1 LELPLPAVFF
11 IANMASTMDWITDTI
26 AIGTFLE
33 ARSHKLR
40 VDAGIRS
47 IICLDAVLRDPDEPN
62 LDVDEYEVIDLADGP
77 GNEPRVFDQA
87 VRLVGLLSAQSPKLL
102 VHCRAGRSRSV
113 VVVAGYLM
121 RERHWSCDRA
131 IAFIGGRRDI
141 QLTPGIEELLRF
153 T

>member
-1 LELPLPAVFF
+1 
-11 IANMASTMDWITDTI
+11 MDWITETI

-33 ARSHKLR
+33 ARNRTLR

-47 IICLDAVLRDPDEPN
+47 IICLDAVLRDPDESS
-62 LDVDEYEVIDLADGP
+62 LDVDEYEVIDFADGP
-77 GNEPRVFDQA
+77 GNDPRLFDQA
-87 VRLVGLLSAQSPKLL
+87 VRLVGLLSEQSPKLL

-121 RERHWSCDRA
+121 RQRHWSCDKA

-141 QLTPGIEELLRF
+141 QLTPGIEALLLAISAVR
-153 T
+153 

>member
-1 LELPLPAVFF
+1 
-11 IANMASTMDWITDTI
+11 MDWITDTI

-33 ARSHKLR
+33 ARSHTLR

-47 IICLDAVLRDPDEPN
+47 IICLDAILRDPDEPN
-62 LDVDEYEVIDLADGP
+62 LDLDYYEVIDFADSAA
-77 GNEPRVFDQA
+77 NDARVFDQA
-87 VRLVGLLSAQSPKLL
+87 VRLVGVLSEQSPKLL

-121 RERHWSCDRA
+121 RERHWSWDKA
-131 IAFIGGRRDI
+131 LAFIGARRDI
-141 QLTPGIEELLRF
+141 QLTPGIEELLRS

>member
-1 LELPLPAVFF
+1 
-11 IANMASTMDWITDTI
+11 MDWITDTI

-33 ARSHKLR
+33 ARSHTLR

-62 LDVDEYEVIDLADGP
+62 LDVDDYEVIDLADGP
-77 GNEPRVFDQA
+77 GNDPR
-87 VRLVGLLSAQSPKLL
+87 RLVGVLSEQSPKLL

-121 RERHWSCDRA
+121 RERHWSCDEA
-131 IAFIGGRRDI
+131 IAFLGGRRDI
-141 QLTPGIEELLRF
+141 QLTPGIEELLRSV
-153 T
+153 